1 MDEDIAA
8 INSSTNIEKIRNFLN
23 KNKKKILSIF
33 LFLLIILILFFGYN
47 EYKKSEK
54 IKISNLYNSSTIN
67 YLNNNKLET
76 LNNLIDIINKKDSTY
91 SPLSLYF
98 IIDNDLTT
106 DNEQINDLF
115 DVLIEDT
122 KLKKE
127 IKNLIIYKK
136 ALFNADNSE
145 ENELLEILK
154 PIISSDSVWKS
165 HALYLL
171 AEYFYSKEEKEKSKE
186 FFNQIISLD
195 NANQELKI
203 NSQKRLQRDLSD

>member
-8 INSSTNIEKIRNFLN
+8 INSSTNIEKIRNYLN
-23 KNKKKILSIF
+23 KNKKKILLIF

-54 IKISNLYNSSTIN
+54 IKISNLYSSATLN
-67 YLNNNKLET
+67 FSNNNKLET

-98 IIDNDLTT
+98 IIDNDLTK

>member
-8 INSSTNIEKIRNFLN
+8 INSSTNIEKIRNYLN
-23 KNKKKILSIF
+23 KNKKTILSIF
-33 LFLLIILILFFGYN
+33 LFLLMILILFFGYN

-54 IKISNLYNSSTIN
+54 IKISNLYSSATLN
-67 YLNNNKLET
+67 YSNNNKSET

-98 IIDNDLTT
+98 IIDNDLNK
-106 DNEQINDLF
+106 DNEQINGLF
-115 DVLIEDT
+115 DVLIKDT

-136 ALFNADNSE
+136 ALFNADTSE

-154 PIISSDSVWKS
+154 PIISSNSVWKS
-165 HALYLL
+165 HALFLL
-171 AEYFYSKEEKEKSKE
+171 AEYFYSKDEKEKSKE

-195 NANQELKI
+195 NANQDLKI
-203 NSQKRLQRDLSD
+203 NSQKRLKRDLSD

>member
-1 MDEDIAA
+1 MDEDIAS
-8 INSSTNIEKIRNFLN
+8 INSSTNIEKIKNYLN

-33 LFLLIILILFFGYN
+33 LFLLTTLVLFFGYN

-54 IKISNLYNSSTIN
+54 IKISNLYNSLTMN
-67 YLNNNKLET
+67 YSNNNKLET

-98 IIDNDLTT
+98 IIDNNLTV
-106 DNEQINDLF
+106 DKEQINDLF
-115 DVLIEDT
+115 NVLIKDT

-136 ALFNADNSE
+136 ALFNADTSD

-154 PIISSDSVWKS
+154 PITSSNSVWKS

-171 AEYFYSKEEKEKSKE
+171 AEYFYSKNEKEKSKE

-195 NANQELKI
+195 NANQDLKI
-203 NSQKRLQRDLSD
+203 NSQKRLKRDLSD

>member
-1 MDEDIAA
+1 MDDDIAA
-8 INSSTNIEKIRNFLN
+8 INSSTNTEKIKNYLN

-33 LFLLIILILFFGYN
+33 LFLLMILILFFGYN

-54 IKISNLYNSSTIN
+54 IKISNLYNSSTID
-67 YLNNNKLET
+67 YSNNNKLDT

-98 IIDNDLTT
+98 IIDNDLTSDT
-106 DNEQINDLF
+106 EQINGLF
-115 DVLIEDT
+115 DVLIKDT
-122 KLKKE
+122 KLQKE

-136 ALFNADNSE
+136 ALFNADTSK

-154 PIISSDSVWKS
+154 PIISSNSIWKS

-171 AEYFYSKEEKEKSKE
+171 AEYFYSKKEKEKSKE
-186 FFNQIISLD
+186 FFNQIINLD

>member
-1 MDEDIAA
+1 MDDDIAA
-8 INSSTNIEKIRNFLN
+8 INSSTNTEKIKNYLN

-33 LFLLIILILFFGYN
+33 LFLLMILILFFGYN

-54 IKISNLYNSSTIN
+54 IKISNLYNSSTID
-67 YLNNNKLET
+67 YSNNNKLDT

-98 IIDNDLTT
+98 IIDNDLTSDT
-106 DNEQINDLF
+106 EQINGLF
-115 DVLIEDT
+115 DVLIKDT
-122 KLKKE
+122 KLQKE

-136 ALFNADNSE
+136 ALFNADTSK

-154 PIISSDSVWKS
+154 PIISSNSIWKS

>member
-8 INSSTNIEKIRNFLN
+8 INTSTNIEKIRNYLN
-23 KNKKKILSIF
+23 KNKKTILSIF
-33 LFLLIILILFFGYN
+33 LFLLMILILFFGYN

-54 IKISNLYNSSTIN
+54 IKISNLYSSATLN
-67 YLNNNKLET
+67 YSNNNKSET

-98 IIDNDLTT
+98 IIDNNLTI
-106 DNEQINDLF
+106 DKEQINDLF
-115 DVLIEDT
+115 NVLIKDT

-136 ALFNADNSE
+136 ALFNADTSE

-195 NANQELKI
+195 NANQDLKI
-203 NSQKRLQRDLSD
+203 NSQKRLKRDLSD

>member
-1 MDEDIAA
+1 MDDDIAA
-8 INSSTNIEKIRNFLN
+8 INSSTNTEKIKNYLN

-33 LFLLIILILFFGYN
+33 LFLLMILILFFGYN

-54 IKISNLYNSSTIN
+54 IKISNLYNSSTID
-67 YLNNNKLET
+67 YSNNNKLET

-98 IIDNDLTT
+98 IIDNDLTSDT
-106 DNEQINDLF
+106 EQINGLF
-115 DVLIEDT
+115 DVLIKDT
-122 KLKKE
+122 KLQKE

-136 ALFNADNSE
+136 ALFNADTSK

-154 PIISSDSVWKS
+154 PIISSNSIWKS

-171 AEYFYSKEEKEKSKE
+171 AEYFYSKKEKEKSKE
-186 FFNQIISLD
+186 FFNQIINLD

>member
-8 INSSTNIEKIRNFLN
+8 INSSTNIEKIRDYIN
-23 KNKKKILSIF
+23 KNKKKILSIL
-33 LFLLIILILFFGYN
+33 LFLLMILILFFGYN

-54 IKISNLYNSSTIN
+54 IKISNLYSSSTMN
-67 YLNNNKLET
+67 YSNDNKLET
-76 LNNLIDIINKKDSTY
+76 LNNLINIINKKDSTY

-98 IIDNDLTT
+98 IIDNDITI

-115 DVLIEDT
+115 DVLIKDT

-136 ALFNADNSE
+136 ALFNADNSD

-171 AEYFYSKEEKEKSKE
+171 AEYFYSKAEKEKSKE

>member
-8 INSSTNIEKIRNFLN
+8 INSSTNIEKIKNYLN

-33 LFLLIILILFFGYN
+33 LFLLMILILFFGYN

-54 IKISNLYNSSTIN
+54 IKISNLYSSSTIN
-67 YLNNNKLET
+67 YSNNNKLKT
-76 LNNLIDIINKKDSTY
+76 LNNLINIINKKDSTY

-98 IIDNDLTT
+98 IIDNDLTI
-106 DNEQINDLF
+106 DNEQINELF

>member
-1 MDEDIAA
+1 MDDDIAA
-8 INSSTNIEKIRNFLN
+8 INSSTNTEKIKNYLN

-33 LFLLIILILFFGYN
+33 LFLLMILILFFGYN

-54 IKISNLYNSSTIN
+54 IKISNLYNSSTID
-67 YLNNNKLET
+67 YSNNNKLDT

-98 IIDNDLTT
+98 IIDNDLTS
-106 DNEQINDLF
+106 DIEQINGLF
-115 DVLIEDT
+115 DVLIKDT
-122 KLKKE
+122 KLQKE

-136 ALFNADNSE
+136 ALFNADISK

-154 PIISSDSVWKS
+154 PIISSNSIWKS

-171 AEYFYSKEEKEKSKE
+171 AEYFYSKKEKEKSKE
-186 FFNQIISLD
+186 FFNQIINLD

>member
-8 INSSTNIEKIRNFLN
+8 INSSTNIEKIKNYLN

-33 LFLLIILILFFGYN
+33 LFLLMILILFFGYN

-54 IKISNLYNSSTIN
+54 IKISNLYSSSTIN
-67 YLNNNKLET
+67 YSNNNKLKT
-76 LNNLIDIINKKDSTY
+76 LNNLINIINKKDSTY

-98 IIDNDLTT
+98 IIDNDLTI
-106 DNEQINDLF
+106 DNEQINELF

-186 FFNQIISLD
+186 FFNQIITLD
-195 NANQELKI
+195 NANEELKI

>member
-76 LNNLIDIINKKDSTY
+76 LNNLIEIINKKDSTY

-98 IIDNDLTT
+98 IIDNNLTT

-115 DVLIEDT
+115 DVLIKGT

>member
-1 MDEDIAA
+1 MDDDIAA
-8 INSSTNIEKIRNFLN
+8 INSSTNTEKIKNYLN

-33 LFLLIILILFFGYN
+33 LFLLMILILFFGYN

-54 IKISNLYNSSTIN
+54 IKISNLYNSSTID
-67 YLNNNKLET
+67 YSNNNKLDT

-98 IIDNDLTT
+98 IIDNDLTS
-106 DNEQINDLF
+106 DIEQINGLF
-115 DVLIEDT
+115 DVLIKDT
-122 KLKKE
+122 KLQKE

-136 ALFNADNSE
+136 ALFNADTSK

-154 PIISSDSVWKS
+154 PIISSNSIWKS

>member
-8 INSSTNIEKIRNFLN
+8 INSSTNIEKIRNYLN
-23 KNKKKILSIF
+23 KNKKIILSIF
-33 LFLLIILILFFGYN
+33 LFLLMILILFFGYN

-54 IKISNLYNSSTIN
+54 IKISNLYSSATLN
-67 YLNNNKLET
+67 YSNNNKSET

-98 IIDNDLTT
+98 IIDNDLNK
-106 DNEQINDLF
+106 DNEQINSLF
-115 DVLIEDT
+115 DVLIKDT

-136 ALFNADNSE
+136 ALFNADTSE

-154 PIISSDSVWKS
+154 PIISSNSVWKS
-165 HALYLL
+165 HALFLL
-171 AEYFYSKEEKEKSKE
+171 AEYFYSKDEKEKSKE

-195 NANQELKI
+195 NANQDLKI
-203 NSQKRLQRDLSD
+203 NSQKRLKRDLSD